1 MKYPLFLLLAG
12 FFLPAG
18 AQVPQKDKAVFKKY
32 LDGFYENVILKDTAQ
47 NKDSSENKKEKK
59 YFKVDFAGQTF
70 PNDKK
75 LYTEIWHQNPVCQGN
90 SGTCW
95 CYATTSFMESEAKR
109 ISGTEVKLSEMFTVY
124 WEYVDRAEEFVKTC
138 GNTTFSEGSEAAA
151 IPRIWNKYGIV
162 PETVYKGKPKARN
175 FNSHRKMV
183 AEMSVFLDKI
193 KETCQWNEE
202 FVKKEIRAIL
212 DSEMGSPPEK
222 FTFNNKEYSPQ
233 TFLSDYLKLRVMDYF
248 NFMSSNEM
256 KFFEK
261 HELAE
266 ADNWWHCNNYY
277 NIPVED
283 FMNLIKSSL
292 KNDYTVC
299 ICGDISEPGFDNQT
313 QVAIIPSFDIPA
325 SLIDDD
331 TRQMRLS
338 NGSTTD
344 DHCVHIVGYFEK
356 NGECWFLIKDSN
368 GGAYDGACKG
378 YRFFRQDF
386 VKLKMM
392 NIMIYKYAAK
402 SILDKI
408 IK

>member
-1 MKYPLFLLLAG
+1 
-12 FFLPAG
+12 
-18 AQVPQKDKAVFKKY
+18 
-32 LDGFYENVILKDTAQ
+32 
-47 NKDSSENKKEKK
+47 
-59 YFKVDFAGQTF
+59 
-70 PNDKK
+70 
-75 LYTEIWHQNPVCQGN
+75 
-90 SGTCW
+90 
-95 CYATTSFMESEAKR
+95 
-109 ISGTEVKLSEMFTVY
+109 
-124 WEYVDRAEEFVKTC
+124 
-138 GNTTFSEGSEAAA
+138 
-151 IPRIWNKYGIV
+151 
-162 PETVYKGKPKARN
+162 
-175 FNSHRKMV
+175 
-183 AEMSVFLDKI
+183 
-193 KETCQWNEE
+193 
-202 FVKKEIRAIL
+202 
-212 DSEMGSPPEK
+212 
-222 FTFNNKEYSPQ
+222 
-233 TFLSDYLKLRVMDYF
+233 
-248 NFMSSNEM
+248 
-256 KFFEK
+256 
-261 HELAE
+261 
-266 ADNWWHCNNYY
+266 
-277 NIPVED
+277 
-283 FMNLIKSSL
+283 MNLIKSSL